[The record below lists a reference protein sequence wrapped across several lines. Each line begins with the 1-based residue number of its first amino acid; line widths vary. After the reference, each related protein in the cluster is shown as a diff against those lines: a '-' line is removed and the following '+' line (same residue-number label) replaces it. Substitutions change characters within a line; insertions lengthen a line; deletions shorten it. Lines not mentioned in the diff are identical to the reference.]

1 VTFLFSTQQSA
12 ISIQSKQTPLFK
24 SPARV
29 PVPQKPK
36 PSSHHFGGFFYFY
49 PLEKKVMTKEEV
61 IAAVLKCATNL
72 GRVPTREEL
81 MNHGGVNHRDLRRN
95 FGTLRQALRE
105 CKLER
110 ASGHRKV
117 EMENLFH
124 DWARVARSLK
134 KLPTMKEY
142 GRLGQYSVRPLRTR
156 FVSWNYVPTGLK
168 KFAEGSGLAEQWK
181 DVLALVKDT
190 REPQP
195 ASPLTFAG
203 PFAQTMP
210 GQPTYGTPIHCG
222 ALVFAPTNEFGVL
235 FLFGAIADRLG
246 FLVLRVQAEFPDI
259 EALRMVGRDKLQRVR
274 VELEQ
279 ESRNF
284 LKHGHDPNGCDL
296 IVCWE
301 HNWDECP
308 LEVIELKS
316 VIRKLAT
323 DKH

>member
-1 VTFLFSTQQSA
+1 
-12 ISIQSKQTPLFK
+12 
-24 SPARV
+24 
-29 PVPQKPK
+29 
-36 PSSHHFGGFFYFY
+36 
-49 PLEKKVMTKEEV
+49 MTKEEV
-61 IAAVLKCATNL
+61 VTAILKCATNL

-81 MNHGGVNHRDLRRN
+81 KTYGGISRRDLTRN
-95 FGTLRQALRE
+95 FGTLKKALSE

-110 ASGHRKV
+110 TSSNKKV

-124 DWARVARSLK
+124 DWARVARRLK

-142 GRLGQYSVRPLRTR
+142 RELSQYSVRPLKTR
-156 FVSWNYVPTGLK
+156 FVSWNFVPGGLK
-168 KFAEGSGLAEQWK
+168 RFAEGSGLAEEWK
-181 DVLALVKDT
+181 DVLDLVHDA
-190 REPQP
+190 REPQT
-195 ASPLTFAG
+195 ASPLTFTG

-210 GQPTYGTPIHCG
+210 GQPTYGTPIQCG

-235 FLFGAIADRLG
+235 FLFGTIADRLG

-259 EALRMVGRDKLQRVR
+259 EALRMVGKDKLQRVR

-284 LKHGHDPNGCDL
+284 MKHGHDPNGADV

-301 HNWDECP
+301 HNWEECP

-316 VIRKLAT
+316 VLKTLEGQKTKTTPLPQRTQRNTEEEKNKSLPRIKT
-323 DKH
+323 DERGSENQDF

>member
-142 GRLGQYSVRPLRTR
+142 GRLPKG
-156 FVSWNYVPTGLK
+156 
-168 KFAEGSGLAEQWK
+168 
-181 DVLALVKDT
+181 
-190 REPQP
+190 
-195 ASPLTFAG
+195 AG
-203 PFAQTMP
+203 W
-210 GQPTYGTPIHCG
+210 
-222 ALVFAPTNEFGVL
+222 
-235 FLFGAIADRLG
+235 R
-246 FLVLRVQAEFPDI
+246 
-259 EALRMVGRDKLQRVR
+259 
-274 VELEQ
+274 
-279 ESRNF
+279 S
-284 LKHGHDPNGCDL
+284 NGKT
-296 IVCWE
+296 CWR
-301 HNWDECP
+301 W
-308 LEVIELKS
+308 
-316 VIRKLAT
+316 
-323 DKH
+323 

>member
-1 VTFLFSTQQSA
+1 
-12 ISIQSKQTPLFK
+12 
-24 SPARV
+24 
-29 PVPQKPK
+29 
-36 PSSHHFGGFFYFY
+36 
-49 PLEKKVMTKEEV
+49 MTKEEV
-61 IAAVLKCATNL
+61 MAAVLTCATKL

-81 MNHGGVNHRDLRRN
+81 KNYGGVSRRDLRRH
-95 FGTLRQALRE
+95 FGTLNRALRE

-110 ASGHRKV
+110 ASGAKKV

-142 GRLGQYSVRPLRTR
+142 GALSQYSVRPLRTR
-156 FVSWNYVPTGLK
+156 FVSWNYVPVGLK
-168 KFAEGSGLAEQWK
+168 RFAEASGLEEQWK
-181 DVLALVKDT
+181 DVLALVNDT
-190 REPQP
+190 REPQA

-203 PFAQTMP
+203 PFAQTIP
-210 GQPTYGTPIHCG
+210 GQPTYGAPIQCG

-259 EALRMVGRDKLQRVR
+259 EALRMVGRDRLQRAR
-274 VELEQ
+274 IELEQ

-301 HNWDECP
+301 HNWPECP
-308 LEVIELKS
+308 LEVIELKK
-316 VIRKLAT
+316 VISDLQKTLPQIPQMNA
-323 DKH
+323 DGKKQNL

>member
-1 VTFLFSTQQSA
+1 MS
-12 ISIQSKQTPLFK
+12 
-24 SPARV
+24 
-29 PVPQKPK
+29 
-36 PSSHHFGGFFYFY
+36 
-49 PLEKKVMTKEEV
+49 KEEV
-61 IAAVLKCATNL
+61 IAAVLRCATNL

-81 MNHGGVNHRDLRRN
+81 MTHGGVSRRDLSRN
-95 FGTLRQALRE
+95 FGTLQQALRE

-110 ASGHRKV
+110 SSGNKKV
-117 EMENLFH
+117 DMENLFH

-142 GRLGQYSVRPLRTR
+142 GALSQYSVRPLKTR
-156 FVSWNYVPTGLK
+156 FVSWNFVPGGLK
-168 KFAEGSGLAEQWK
+168 RFAEESGLVEEWK
-181 DVLALVKDT
+181 DVLALVNDA

-210 GQPTYGTPIHCG
+210 GQPTYGTPIQCG

-246 FLVLRVQAEFPDI
+246 FLVLRVQAAFPDI
-259 EALRMVGRDKLQRVR
+259 EALRMVERDKLQRVR

-284 LKHGHDPNGCDL
+284 LRHGHDPNGCDL

-301 HNWDECP
+301 HNWEECP
-308 LEVIELKS
+308 LEVIELKT
-316 VIRKLAT
+316 VIAKIAGTDRKNQNLTTEARRHGEQLRSEKAKSLT
-323 DKH
+323 AD

>member
-1 VTFLFSTQQSA
+1 
-12 ISIQSKQTPLFK
+12 
-24 SPARV
+24 
-29 PVPQKPK
+29 
-36 PSSHHFGGFFYFY
+36 
-49 PLEKKVMTKEEV
+49 MTKEEV
-61 IAAVLKCATNL
+61 IAAILKCATNV
-72 GRVPTREEL
+72 GRVPSREEVMTL
-81 MNHGGVNHRDLRRN
+81 GGVSRRDLRRN

-168 KFAEGSGLAEQWK
+168 GFAEGSGLAEEWK
-181 DVLALVKDT
+181 DVLELVHDT

-210 GQPTYGTPIHCG
+210 GQPTYGAPIHCG

-259 EALRMVGRDKLQRVR
+259 EALRMVGRDKLQRVKI
-274 VELEQ
+274 ELEQ

-301 HNWDECP
+301 HNWPECP
-308 LEVIELKS
+308 IPVLEL
-316 VIRKLAT
+316 RKEIAKIAGIAKTL
-323 DKH
+323 

>member
-1 VTFLFSTQQSA
+1 
-12 ISIQSKQTPLFK
+12 
-24 SPARV
+24 
-29 PVPQKPK
+29 
-36 PSSHHFGGFFYFY
+36 
-49 PLEKKVMTKEEV
+49 MTKEEV
-61 IAAVLKCATNL
+61 IAALLKCATNL
-72 GRVPTREEL
+72 GRVPSREEL
-81 MNHGGVNHRDLRRN
+81 MNHGVSRRDLRRN

-156 FVSWNYVPTGLK
+156 FVSWNYVPVGLK
-168 KFAEGSGLAEQWK
+168 RFAEASGQLAEEWK
-181 DVLALVKDT
+181 DVLALVNDT

-210 GQPTYGTPIHCG
+210 GQPTYGAPIQCG

-308 LEVIELKS
+308 LEVIELRT
-316 VIRKLAT
+316 VIAKIGNAKALTTKDTKGGEIGTSGHREIWGSGKQEP
-323 DKH
+323 HH

>member
-1 VTFLFSTQQSA
+1 
-12 ISIQSKQTPLFK
+12 
-24 SPARV
+24 
-29 PVPQKPK
+29 
-36 PSSHHFGGFFYFY
+36 
-49 PLEKKVMTKEEV
+49 MNKEEV
-61 IAAVLKCATNL
+61 IAALLRCATNL

-81 MNHGGVNHRDLRRN
+81 MTHGGVSRRDLRKN
-95 FGTLRQALRE
+95 FGTLKQALRE
-105 CKLER
+105 CQLER
-110 ASGHRKV
+110 TQGTRKV
-117 EMENLFH
+117 DMENLFH
-124 DWARVARSLK
+124 DWARVARRLK

-142 GRLGQYSVRPLRTR
+142 GALSQYSVRPLKTR
-156 FVSWNYVPTGLK
+156 FVSWNFVPGGLK
-168 KFAEGSGLAEQWK
+168 RFAEGSGLAEEWK
-181 DVLALVKDT
+181 DVLALVPDA

-210 GQPTYGTPIHCG
+210 GQPTYGAPIQCG

-246 FLVLRVQAEFPDI
+246 FLVLRVQPQFPDI

-301 HNWDECP
+301 HNWEECP
-308 LEVIELKS
+308 LEVIELKT
-316 VIRKLAT
+316 VIAKIAGTDRKNQNLTTEARRHGEQLRSEKQNLT
-323 DKH
+323 ADEH

>member
-1 VTFLFSTQQSA
+1 
-12 ISIQSKQTPLFK
+12 
-24 SPARV
+24 
-29 PVPQKPK
+29 
-36 PSSHHFGGFFYFY
+36 
-49 PLEKKVMTKEEV
+49 MTKEEV
-61 IAAVLKCATNL
+61 IAAILKCATNL
-72 GRVPTREEL
+72 GRVPSREEL
-81 MNHGGVNHRDLRRN
+81 MNHGVSRRDLRKN

-195 ASPLTFAG
+195 TSPLTFAG

-308 LEVIELKS
+308 LEVIELRKEIAKIAKIAGNAKLKS
-316 VIRKLAT
+316 NSQNLTADERG
-323 DKH
+323 

>member
-1 VTFLFSTQQSA
+1 
-12 ISIQSKQTPLFK
+12 
-24 SPARV
+24 
-29 PVPQKPK
+29 
-36 PSSHHFGGFFYFY
+36 
-49 PLEKKVMTKEEV
+49 MTKEQV
-61 IAAVLKCATNL
+61 IAAVLKCASNL

-81 MNHGGVNHRDLRRN
+81 MSQGGVSRRDLRKN

-110 ASGHRKV
+110 SSGNRKV
-117 EMENLFH
+117 ELENLFH

-142 GRLGQYSVRPLRTR
+142 GKLGQYSVRPLRTR
-156 FVSWNYVPTGLK
+156 FVSWNYVPVGLK
-168 KFAEGSGLAEQWK
+168 KFAEASELAEQWK
-181 DVLALVKDT
+181 DVLALVQDT
-190 REPQP
+190 REPQT
-195 ASPLTFAG
+195 AGPLTFAG

-210 GQPTYGTPIHCG
+210 GQPTYGAPIHCG

-308 LEVIELKS
+308 LEVIEL
-316 VIRKLAT
+316 RKEIAKIAEIAKIENQKPT
-323 DKH
+323 ADRRG

>member
-1 VTFLFSTQQSA
+1 
-12 ISIQSKQTPLFK
+12 
-24 SPARV
+24 
-29 PVPQKPK
+29 
-36 PSSHHFGGFFYFY
+36 
-49 PLEKKVMTKEEV
+49 MTKEEV

-81 MNHGGVNHRDLRRN
+81 MSHGGVSRGDLRRN
-95 FGTLRQALRE
+95 FGTLKQVLRE

-110 ASGHRKV
+110 SSGNRKV

-142 GRLGQYSVRPLRTR
+142 GALGQYSVRPLRTR
-156 FVSWNYVPTGLK
+156 FVSWNYVPVGLK
-168 KFAEGSGLAEQWK
+168 RFAETSELAEQWK
-181 DVLALVKDT
+181 DVLALVPDT

-210 GQPTYGTPIHCG
+210 GQPTYGAPIQCG

-284 LKHGHDPNGCDL
+284 LKHGHDPNGCDV

-308 LEVIELKS
+308 LEVIEL
-316 VIRKLAT
+316 RKEIAKIGNQKLTA
-323 DKH
+323 DQRG

>member
-1 VTFLFSTQQSA
+1 MT
-12 ISIQSKQTPLFK
+12 KN
-24 SPARV
+24 
-29 PVPQKPK
+29 
-36 PSSHHFGGFFYFY
+36 
-49 PLEKKVMTKEEV
+49 MTKEEV
-61 IAAVLKCATNL
+61 IAAVLKCATIL
-72 GRVPTREEL
+72 GRVPSREEL
-81 MNHGGVNHRDLRRN
+81 MSQGGVSRRDLRKT

-110 ASGHRKV
+110 ACGNRKV

-195 ASPLTFAG
+195 AGPLTFAG

-210 GQPTYGTPIHCG
+210 GQPTYGAPIQCG

-316 VIRKLAT
+316 VVKTLEAQKKLII

>member
-1 VTFLFSTQQSA
+1 MT
-12 ISIQSKQTPLFK
+12 K
-24 SPARV
+24 
-29 PVPQKPK
+29 
-36 PSSHHFGGFFYFY
+36 
-49 PLEKKVMTKEEV
+49 TKEEV
-61 IAAVLKCATNL
+61 IAALLKCATNL

-81 MNHGGVNHRDLRRN
+81 MSQGGVSRRDLRKN
-95 FGTLRQALRE
+95 FGTLKQALRE

-110 ASGHRKV
+110 SSGNKKV
-117 EMENLFH
+117 DMENLFH

-156 FVSWNYVPTGLK
+156 FVSWNYVPAGLK
-168 KFAEGSGLAEQWK
+168 RFAEASELAEQWK
-181 DVLALVKDT
+181 DVLALVHDT

-195 ASPLTFAG
+195 AGPLTFAG

-210 GQPTYGTPIHCG
+210 GQPTYGAPIQCG

-235 FLFGAIADRLG
+235 FLFGTIADRLG

-274 VELEQ
+274 IELEQ

-284 LKHGHDPNGCDL
+284 MKHGHDPNGCDL

-301 HNWDECP
+301 HNWEECP
-308 LEVIELKS
+308 LEVIEL
-316 VIRKLAT
+316 RKEIA
-323 DKH
+323 KIAEIAKK

>member
-1 VTFLFSTQQSA
+1 
-12 ISIQSKQTPLFK
+12 
-24 SPARV
+24 
-29 PVPQKPK
+29 
-36 PSSHHFGGFFYFY
+36 
-49 PLEKKVMTKEEV
+49 MTKEEV

-72 GRVPTREEL
+72 GRVPSREEL
-81 MNHGGVNHRDLRRN
+81 MSQGGVSRRDLRRN

-156 FVSWNYVPTGLK
+156 FVSWNYVPVGLK
-168 KFAEGSGLAEQWK
+168 KFAEASGQLAEQWK
-181 DVLALVKDT
+181 DVLALVNDT

-274 VELEQ
+274 IELEQ

-308 LEVIELKS
+308 IAVLELKKEIAKIAGIKTLEPQRTQRNTKEVEIS
-316 VIRKLAT
+316 
-323 DKH
+323 

>member
-1 VTFLFSTQQSA
+1 
-12 ISIQSKQTPLFK
+12 
-24 SPARV
+24 
-29 PVPQKPK
+29 
-36 PSSHHFGGFFYFY
+36 
-49 PLEKKVMTKEEV
+49 MTKEEV

-95 FGTLRQALRE
+95 FGTLRQAMRE

-110 ASGHRKV
+110 SSGHRKV

-124 DWARVARSLK
+124 DWARVTRSLK

-195 ASPLTFAG
+195 TSPLTFAG

-316 VIRKLAT
+316 VIRKLTT
-323 DKH
+323 DKQ